1 MKYFKRNLN
10 NACWMYYRFDGSFYD
25 YWHATE
31 WRHSLCST
39 SIPPLPMEEVSR
51 LEILVALGA
60 RALKGET
67 NED

>member
-1 MKYFKRNLN
+1 
-10 NACWMYYRFDGSFYD
+10 MYYRSAGGCFYD

-31 WRHSLCST
+31 WRHSLCMYRST
-39 SIPPLPMEEVSR
+39 SLPPLPMEEVSK
-51 LEILVALGA
+51 LEILVALGV